1 MNTKIQ
7 LLNQAGNSLGY
18 LDVLE
23 ESFVPLNIS
32 IADIKD
38 VQKRTGSFSKTITL
52 PGTKNNNQLLN
63 HYYDVNII
71 ANGATFDVNKVQ
83 RCLLIQDGI
92 PVLNNTF
99 LQLLNVKKEQSV
111 TNEDDL
117 VRYEVQIK
125 DSIGDFFG
133 KINGL
138 QLTDLDLFGYEHN
151 YTAANVITSFSHG
164 PTDGYKYL
172 MPWRA
177 TPDYN
182 LTDFKPGV
190 FAKLYW
196 DQIHQ
201 RAGYSYDW
209 STSNDVDVRFD
220 DLVVPFNGEDK
231 KISEEVNNANQV
243 IVTNSIAQGITG
255 APQFGSPSSPSQ
267 NITRIPPFSG
277 QILLDT
283 EIQDPNNQWNSTT
296 SEWDSPYH
304 LLPPNGID
312 FIFDLDYTVRLVNNS
327 PSNVTAATSNI
338 QVVLTSW
345 NTNAPWLNA
354 ITTIV
359 ISNGYNLDN
368 ATTPVPGPLYPPGIT
383 NLFSDSS
390 SWTLNASNANI
401 GDIYKLGIGIK
412 NDLTNVPNGINSTTA
427 PIVLFRTTGIG
438 APDANIEI
446 VINSV
451 TVRIKPSADSLLY
464 NIPII
469 LNDFVP
475 RSFKQS
481 DFVRSIMTMYNLFVE
496 IDPTDQNKLIYKHR
510 DAFYDNGNLIDWTH
524 KLARD
529 REQILQFLP
538 ELNTKRLVLSYE
550 SEDDIYNKTY
560 QDEIKE
566 VYGQQEIIFQNDY
579 VKGVTRKEIN
589 FGPTPNMSTIWGAN
603 LPLIAGK
610 TKPRILIS
618 SGVNTCQT
626 LTIKNYPGN
635 QVTTT
640 AYPVLS
646 HFNQVD
652 NPTFDINF
660 GICDY
665 YFYDLNVPTNN
676 NLYNLF
682 WRRTFAQIDNG
693 KLLTAYFA
701 LSPADVAQLKL
712 SDKIRID
719 NSYWNINKVIDYNA
733 GSHQLT
739 KVELISIDEAL
750 RLLTTS
756 NPSTSVL
763 VGITPTTNDPIRV
776 NTPSTSVNNALATNT
791 MLAWTNN
798 SLVNSNLP
806 YWNAGQNNQIDSGL
820 YGIIIGDNI
829 FADEP
834 GLYVGDFLYT
844 FDGRVLDL
852 KNIIDGGE
860 DTVRPLQA
868 TNPIVEIDGT
878 EDTILPI
885 TGSIRPLID
894 GGKLEPFE

>member
-38 VQKRTGSFSKTITL
+38 IQKRTGSFSKTITL

-92 PVLNNTF
+92 PVLDNTF

-117 VRYEVQIK
+117 IRYEVQIK

-138 QLTDLDLFGYEHN
+138 ELTDLDLFGYEHN
-151 YTAANVITSFSHG
+151 YTAANVITSFNHG
-164 PTDGYKYL
+164 PNDGYKYL

-190 FAKLYW
+190 FAKVYW

-220 DLVVPFNGEDK
+220 DLVIPFNGEDK

-243 IVTNSIAQGITG
+243 IVVNNTPQGLTGPIQFNTNLNGTIVSPFAQ
-255 APQFGSPSSPSQ
+255 PLD
-267 NITRIPPFSG
+267 IP
-277 QILLDT
+277 I
-283 EIQDPNNQWNSTT
+283 EIQDPNNQWNPTT
-296 SEWDSPYH
+296 SEWTSPYQ
-304 LLPPNGID
+304 LLPPNGVDWIVD
-312 FIFDLDYTVRLVNNS
+312 VDYEVRIVNNDT
-327 PSNVTAATSNI
+327 SNVQCITPITNI
-338 QVVLTSW
+338 VVTLLTW
-345 NTNAPWLNA
+345 NTNAPWINA
-354 ITTIV
+354 ITSIDITQPVNIAQSVFAPGNTTI
-359 ISNGYNLDN
+359 ISGNGSF
-368 ATTPVPGPLYPPGIT
+368 TI
-383 NLFSDSS
+383 
-390 SWTLNASNANI
+390 NASNANV
-401 GDIYKLGIGIK
+401 GDVYRFGAGIANRVAGQ
-412 NDLTNVPNGINSTTA
+412 
-427 PIVLFRTTGIG
+427 TTGIALLKTPTAPG
-438 APDANIEI
+438 QPDARWELI
-446 VINSV
+446 INSV
-451 TVRIKPSADSLLY
+451 NLRIKPSADSLLY
-464 NIPII
+464 NIPIS

-496 IDPTDQNKLIYKHR
+496 IDPIDQNKLIYKHR

-529 REQILQFLP
+529 REQNLQFLP
-538 ELNTKRLVLSYE
+538 ELNTKRLVLSYQ

-618 SGVNTCQT
+618 SGIDNCQT
-626 LTIKNYPGN
+626 VTITNFPGN
-635 QVTTT
+635 SVTTT
-640 AYPVLS
+640 DYPVLS

-693 KLLTAYFA
+693 KLFTAYFA
-701 LSPADVAQLKL
+701 LTPADVAQLKL

-750 RLLTTS
+750 RLLTTN
-756 NPSTSVL
+756 NPSTSVP
-763 VGITPTTNDPIRV
+763 VGVIPETNAPVLV
-776 NTPSTSVNNALATNT
+776 NTPSTSINNALASNT
-791 MLAWTNN
+791 LLAWTNN

-806 YWNAGQNNQIDSGL
+806 YWNAGQNNQIDSGF
-820 YGIIIGDNI
+820 YGIVIGDNI

-834 GLYVGDFLYT
+834 GLYVGDFFYSFT
-844 FDGRVLDL
+844 GQVIDL
-852 KNIIDGGE
+852 KNVIDGGE
-860 DTVRPLQA
+860 DTVRPLDA

-878 EDTILPI
+878 VNTILPI
-885 TGSIRPLID
+885 AGSIRPLID